1 MRFLGMTYQ
10 QATWV
15 FVGVQLAIVEG
26 ITFALGDPP
35 LTQAMRSGAGRWM
48 LWPALFGLFSGH
60 FFGQKGGPRWGPG
73 VLLLM
78 VLAVAYRD
86 LFLRDPV
93 PRDTHLEVCL
103 LFLGAGAW
111 LWGSR

>member
-1 MRFLGMTYQ
+1 
-10 QATWV
+10 
-15 FVGVQLAIVEG
+15 
-26 ITFALGDPP
+26 
-35 LTQAMRSGAGRWM
+35 
-48 LWPALFGLFSGH
+48 
-60 FFGQKGGPRWGPG
+60 
-73 VLLLM
+73 M